1 MGNNLPALSSPE
13 FVVVGAGLAGLTAA
27 KVLSQS
33 GREVLLLEKSD
44 GVGGRVRTDQYK
56 DFLLDRGFQVLL
68 TAYPELPKHL
78 NLSLLRLHSF
88 ESGATIFSDGHF
100 SKVGDPFRNVSSIMS
115 TAFTKT
121 IGIQDKIKLLKLR
134 NSLIGRK
141 KIYLQ
146 QKDDKRILETFEELG
161 FTSKAIISFFK
172 PLVGGIQLDPSL
184 SGSTRLCFLVLKML
198 FIGDAAIPS
207 RGMGAISE
215 QLSKQ
220 INESSIRLTSSVDK
234 VEGKKVI
241 LESGESFLP
250 SNLIIA
256 TEGPATAK
264 LLGQESPLSRSVS
277 CIYFSASQAPSS
289 SKAILLNGEKN
300 GPALNVA
307 IMSNISPSYSK
318 NGKALIA
325 VAIPNT
331 IKPDSM
337 ENVLIQMRK
346 WFGDSVDSWEHI
358 KTYSIEHGQPDL
370 RPGDPFRKSIKNSEG
385 VYICGDHRDTPSIQG
400 ALVSGRRT
408 AEICLKN

>member
-1 MGNNLPALSSPE
+1 MPALSSPE

-121 IGIQDKIKLLKLR
+121 IGMQDKIKLLKLR

-141 KIYLQ
+141 KIYFQ

-161 FTSKAIISFFK
+161 FTSKAINSFFK

-220 INESSIRLTSSVDK
+220 INESSIRLTSPVDK

-277 CIYFSASQAPSS
+277 CIYFSAPQAPSS

-400 ALVSGRRT
+400 ALVSGRRA

>member
-1 MGNNLPALSSPE
+1 MPALSSPE
-13 FVVVGAGLAGLTAA
+13 FLVVGAGLAGLTAA

-121 IGIQDKIKLLKLR
+121 IGMQDKIKLLKLR

-141 KIYLQ
+141 KIYFQ

-161 FTSKAIISFFK
+161 FTSKAINSFFK

-198 FIGDAAIPS
+198 FIGDAAVPS

-220 INESSIRLTSSVDK
+220 INESSIRLTSPVDK

-277 CIYFSASQAPSS
+277 CIYFSAPQAPSS

-400 ALVSGRRT
+400 ALVSGRRA

>member
-1 MGNNLPALSSPE
+1 MPALSSPE
-13 FVVVGAGLAGLTAA
+13 FLVVGAGLAGLTAA

-121 IGIQDKIKLLKLR
+121 IGMQDKIKLLKLR

-141 KIYLQ
+141 KIYFQ

-161 FTSKAIISFFK
+161 FTSKAINSFFK
-172 PLVGGIQLDPSL
+172 PLVGGIQLDPTL

-220 INESSIRLTSSVDK
+220 INESSIRLTSPVDK

-277 CIYFSASQAPSS
+277 CIYFSAPQAPSS

-400 ALVSGRRT
+400 ALVSGRRA

>member
-1 MGNNLPALSSPE
+1 LPALSSPE

-121 IGIQDKIKLLKLR
+121 IGMQDKIKLLKLR

-141 KIYLQ
+141 KIYFQ

-161 FTSKAIISFFK
+161 FTSKAINSFFK

-198 FIGDAAIPS
+198 FIGDAAVPS

-220 INESSIRLTSSVDK
+220 INESSIRLTSTVDK

-277 CIYFSASQAPSS
+277 CIYFSAPQAPSS

-400 ALVSGRRT
+400 ALVSGRRA

>member
-1 MGNNLPALSSPE
+1 MQALSSPE
-13 FVVVGAGLAGLTAA
+13 FLVVGAGLAGLTAA

-44 GVGGRVRTDQYK
+44 GVGGRVRTDRYK

-121 IGIQDKIKLLKLR
+121 IGMQDKIKLLKLR

-141 KIYLQ
+141 KIYFQ

-161 FTSKAIISFFK
+161 FTSKAINSFFK

-198 FIGDAAIPS
+198 FIGDAAVPS

-220 INESSIRLTSSVDK
+220 INESSIRLTSTVDK

-277 CIYFSASQAPSS
+277 CIYFSAPQAPSS

-400 ALVSGRRT
+400 ALVSGRRA

>member
-1 MGNNLPALSSPE
+1 MPALSSPE
-13 FVVVGAGLAGLTAA
+13 FLVVGAGLAGLTAA

-121 IGIQDKIKLLKLR
+121 IGMQDKIKLLKLR

-141 KIYLQ
+141 KIYFQ

-161 FTSKAIISFFK
+161 FTSKAINSFFK

-400 ALVSGRRT
+400 ALVSGRRA

>member
-1 MGNNLPALSSPE
+1 LPALSSPE
-13 FVVVGAGLAGLTAA
+13 FLVVGAGLAGLTAA

-78 NLSLLRLHSF
+78 NLSLLELHSF

-172 PLVGGIQLDPSL
+172 PLVGGIQLDPTL

-198 FIGDAAIPS
+198 FIGDAAVPS

-277 CIYFSASQAPSS
+277 CIYFSAPQAPSS

-325 VAIPNT
+325 VAIPDT
-331 IKPDSM
+331 IKTDSM
-337 ENVLIQMRK
+337 ENILIQMRK

>member
-1 MGNNLPALSSPE
+1 MPALSSPE
-13 FVVVGAGLAGLTAA
+13 FLVVGAGLAGLTAA

-78 NLSLLRLHSF
+78 NLSLLELHSF

-121 IGIQDKIKLLKLR
+121 IGMQDKIKLLKLR

-141 KIYLQ
+141 KIYFQ

-161 FTSKAIISFFK
+161 FTSKAINSFFK

-277 CIYFSASQAPSS
+277 CIYFSAPQAPSS

-400 ALVSGRRT
+400 ALVSGRRA
-408 AEICLKN
+408 AEICLKD

>member
-1 MGNNLPALSSPE
+1 MPALSSPE
-13 FVVVGAGLAGLTAA
+13 FLVVGAGLAGLTAA

-44 GVGGRVRTDQYK
+44 GVGGRVKTDQYK

-78 NLSLLRLHSF
+78 NLSLLGLHSF

-161 FTSKAIISFFK
+161 FTSKAINSFFK
-172 PLVGGIQLDPSL
+172 PLVGGIQLDPTL

-198 FIGDAAIPS
+198 FIGDAAVPS

-220 INESSIRLTSSVDK
+220 INESSIRLTSTVDK

-277 CIYFSASQAPSS
+277 CIYFSAPQAPSS

-325 VAIPNT
+325 VAIPDT

-400 ALVSGRRT
+400 ALVSGRRA
-408 AEICLKN
+408 AEICLEN

>member
-1 MGNNLPALSSPE
+1 MPALSSPE

-100 SKVGDPFRNVSSIMS
+100 SKVGDQIRNVSSIMS

-121 IGIQDKIKLLKLR
+121 IGMQDKIKLLKLR

-141 KIYLQ
+141 KIYFQ

-161 FTSKAIISFFK
+161 FTSKAINSFFK

-220 INESSIRLTSSVDK
+220 INESSIRLTSTVDK

-277 CIYFSASQAPSS
+277 CIYFSAPQAPSS

-318 NGKALIA
+318 SGEALIA
-325 VAIPNT
+325 VAIPDT

-337 ENVLIQMRK
+337 ENVLIQMHK
-346 WFGDSVDSWEHI
+346 WFGDNVESWEHL

-370 RPGDPFRKSIKNSEG
+370 RPGDPFRKNIKSSEG

-400 ALVSGRRT
+400 ALVSGRR
-408 AEICLKN
+408 AAAICLKN

>member
-1 MGNNLPALSSPE
+1 MPALSSPE
-13 FVVVGAGLAGLTAA
+13 FLVVGAGLAGLTAA

-121 IGIQDKIKLLKLR
+121 IGMQDKIKLLKLR

-141 KIYLQ
+141 KIYFQ

-161 FTSKAIISFFK
+161 FTSKAINSFFK

-198 FIGDAAIPS
+198 FIGDAAVPS

-220 INESSIRLTSSVDK
+220 INESSIRLTSPVDK

-400 ALVSGRRT
+400 ALVSGRRA

>member
-1 MGNNLPALSSPE
+1 M
-13 FVVVGAGLAGLTAA
+13 AGLTAA

-121 IGIQDKIKLLKLR
+121 IGMQDKIKLLKLR

-141 KIYLQ
+141 KIYFQ

-161 FTSKAIISFFK
+161 FTSKAINSFFK

-220 INESSIRLTSSVDK
+220 INESSIRLTSTVDK

-277 CIYFSASQAPSS
+277 CIYFSAPQAPSS

-400 ALVSGRRT
+400 ALVSGRRA

>member
-1 MGNNLPALSSPE
+1 MPALSSPE
-13 FVVVGAGLAGLTAA
+13 FLVVGAGLAGLTAA

-121 IGIQDKIKLLKLR
+121 IGMQDKIKLLKLR

-141 KIYLQ
+141 KIYFQ

-161 FTSKAIISFFK
+161 FTSKAINSFFK

-198 FIGDAAIPS
+198 FIGDAAVPS

-277 CIYFSASQAPSS
+277 CIYFSAPQAPSS

-400 ALVSGRRT
+400 ALVSGRRA

>member
-1 MGNNLPALSSPE
+1 MPALSSPE
-13 FVVVGAGLAGLTAA
+13 FLVVGAGLAGLTAA

-78 NLSLLRLHSF
+78 NLSLLELHSF

-121 IGIQDKIKLLKLR
+121 IGMQDKIKLLKLR

-141 KIYLQ
+141 KIYFQ

-161 FTSKAIISFFK
+161 FTSKAINSFFK

-220 INESSIRLTSSVDK
+220 INESSIRLTSTVDK

-277 CIYFSASQAPSS
+277 CIYFSAPQAPSS

-325 VAIPNT
+325 VAIPDT
-331 IKPDSM
+331 IKTDSM
-337 ENVLIQMRK
+337 ENILIQMRK

-400 ALVSGRRT
+400 ALVSGRRA
-408 AEICLKN
+408 AEICLKD